1 MLVPRSTVPV
11 GAKVLLI
18 CTAYLIFSQ
27 TEKEPGSFLLPNRV
41 IITRGIIFMPAYC
54 AIPQKSQV
62 LLDHVL
68 FGILFTFQKKQT
80 ALHQYNR
87 YSKHNGEFHSI

>member
-54 AIPQKSQV
+54 AICWIMFYLGYYSLSKRN
-62 LLDHVL
+62 
-68 FGILFTFQKKQT
+68 KQ
-80 ALHQYNR
+80 LYI
-87 YSKHNGEFHSI
+87 SIIDTVNIMENSIPFS